1 MLRTSIVL
9 VTLFCANSFAYAQ
22 TVLQGRVVDDRTL
35 EPLAFVHI
43 AVVGAQQGTQ
53 SDIDGLFSISVS
65 RMPVTLRTSYVGYA
79 SAEPVFGSSDF
90 QIIKLQQIT
99 AELAE
104 VRILPTENPA
114 HRIIQQVYKN
124 RKVNDGMRFRS
135 YRYTSYSK
143 TVFTGARDSSG
154 TSEPDT
160 LKEPEPEASAVPDTL
175 KIDMTKFYN
184 EQHLAVIESA
194 TKKTFVPPSNE
205 REEVLAMRVSG
216 LKDPSLLALAAS
228 TKSFSVYDD
237 QIAFNEKTYLGPIG
251 PSSTNHYLFV
261 IEDTLYQG
269 VDSVFVISYRPRTG
283 KKFEGLKGLLYVNT
297 DGYAL
302 QNVIA
307 EPVERSGAASIKLQQ
322 HHEKIDG
329 LAWFPVQLNTSLY
342 FDGLKLNGANVV
354 GIGRTYL
361 KDIEVD
367 ADVQRKELRGPEFE
381 MDRLATRRDDSYWDA
396 LRNDSLDAKELRTYQ
411 VMDSMGDEV
420 GLDRKLK
427 WLSYALNGKIPMG
440 PVDLR
445 LYELMALNGYE
456 GYRIG
461 PSLATNDRLT
471 RYASLGGYVAYGFK
485 DKYWKY
491 GGDLTIKPKP
501 GRDLELKL
509 TYKSDVAE
517 SGGVQFSGTPRSF
530 TSESYRFFYM
540 NRMDRIEQMRAEL
553 LVRVSSSLKLWF
565 GTERADR
572 TNVIGYQYAESIGD
586 DLTLL
591 TDRFVTG
598 GFTLGMRYAV
608 GEQLARMP
616 DRQITLAS
624 KWPILY
630 VNVFKSFDGLYDG
643 TIDTWRLNAMVEK
656 KFRVRMLGTLSVQVI
671 GGIADD
677 KAPYPFLFNMRGTW
691 SGDVPIAAANAFQ
704 TMHPNEFLADRYG
717 AVHMRHSFG
726 QLLYKGKGVFQP
738 EPILVASA
746 AWGALQHPE
755 LHKGYA
761 IKSLGEGFYEAGL
774 QLDGILKFKLFSLGT
789 GAFYR
794 LGPNAFGQ
802 VKDDLAVKLTLAIG
816 L

>member
-1 MLRTSIVL
+1 MLRSFFFL
-9 VTLFCANSFAYAQ
+9 ATLLCANSFAYAQ

-43 AVVGAQQGTQ
+43 AVVGAQQGAQ

-79 SAEPVFGSSDF
+79 SSEPMFGSSDF

-104 VRILPTENPA
+104 VLILPTENQA

-124 RKVNDGMRFRS
+124 RKINDGMRFRS

-143 TVFTGARDSSG
+143 TVFTGLRDSSEIA
-154 TSEPDT
+154 EPDT
-160 LKEPEPEASAVPDTL
+160 VKEPEPEASAVPDTL

-194 TKKTFVPPSNE
+194 TKKTFEPPAKE

-237 QIAFNEKTYLGPIG
+237 QIAFNDKTYLGPIG

-269 VDSVFVISYRPRTG
+269 VDSVYVISYRPRSG
-283 KKFEGLKGLLYVNT
+283 KKFEGLKGVLYVNT

-354 GIGRTYL
+354 GIGKTYL

-427 WLSYALNGKIPMG
+427 WLSYALSGKIPIG

-445 LYELMALNGYE
+445 LNELMALNGYE

-517 SGGVQFSGTPRSF
+517 SGGVEFNGTPRSF

-553 LVRVSSSLKLWF
+553 LVRVSSSLKFWF
-565 GTERADR
+565 GTERSDR
-572 TNVIGYQYAESIGD
+572 TNVIGYQFAQPIAD

-598 GFTLGMRYAV
+598 AFTIGMRFAYR
-608 GEQLARMP
+608 EQLARMP
-616 DRQITLAS
+616 DRQITLGS
-624 KWPILY
+624 KWPVLF
-630 VNVFKSFDGLYDG
+630 VNAFKSFDGLYDG
-643 TIDTWRLNAMVEK
+643 TVETWRLNAMVEK
-656 KFRVRMLGTLSVQVI
+656 KFRVRMLGALSVQVI
-671 GGIADD
+671 GGVADD

-691 SGDVPIAAANAFQ
+691 SGTVPIAAANAFQ

-717 AVHMRHSFG
+717 AVHLRHSFG
-726 QLLYKGKGVFQP
+726 KLLYKGKGKFQP
-738 EPILVASA
+738 EPTLVASA
-746 AWGALQHPE
+746 AWGELQHPE
-755 LHKGYA
+755 FHKGYA
-761 IKSLGEGFYEAGL
+761 IKGLGEGFYEAGL
-774 QLDGILKFKLFSLGT
+774 QLDGILKFDVIRF
-789 GAFYR
+789 GAGAYYR
-794 LGPNAFGQ
+794 MGSNAFGY
-802 VKDDLAVKLTLAIG
+802 VKDDLAVKLTLGIG